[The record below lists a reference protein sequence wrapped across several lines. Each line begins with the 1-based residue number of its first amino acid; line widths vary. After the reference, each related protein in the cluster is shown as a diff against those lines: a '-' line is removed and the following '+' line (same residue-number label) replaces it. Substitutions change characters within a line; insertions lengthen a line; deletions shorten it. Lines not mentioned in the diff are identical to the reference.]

1 MSEWGG
7 QRRDL
12 TRAYADFLAAV
23 AAVPPEARER
33 PGACGAWSAKDVV
46 GHAAGWDREAA
57 SRLATIRADPRVPD
71 RSYDVDAFNAAAV
84 SSRRHLGWGDALA
97 ELADAHTALA
107 ALLAAVSAE
116 EAARDGRFAEWAAGR
131 AGDYREH
138 AAELRALA

>member
-1 MSEWGG
+1 MGRAAAQPDPSLRRLPGG
-7 QRRDL
+7 GRG
-12 TRAYADFLAAV
+12 RAARGPRAA
-23 AAVPPEARER
+23 
-33 PGACGAWSAKDVV
+33 GACGAWSAKDVV